1 MRIGIDA
8 RLVHYRQA
16 GISQYTLRLLQGLA
30 RIEGEDE
37 FVVLQNFRGREPYIE
52 HERFLRSP
60 CYTPSHHRL
69 EAYLLA
75 LELLPLGLDVFHSPD
90 FIPPRKLR
98 YKCVI
103 TVHDLNFLM
112 YPHFLTSESA
122 RYYGQIDQAV
132 RRADR
137 IIAVSESTR
146 RDIVRLMGTPES
158 KISVIYEGAN
168 PIFRR
173 LDNKEEL
180 RESLRRKYGI
190 DGDFILFV
198 STLEPRKNIPTL
210 VRAFRQLLDDYHLD
224 VRLVLVGR
232 EGWGFDEVFNT
243 IEELKLEDRVLC
255 LGRVPTAD
263 LVWLYNTAK
272 AFAFPSFYEGFGLP
286 PLEAMAC
293 GTPVV
298 VSNVSSLPEVVG
310 DAGLLIDPQE
320 VDELTVALWRL
331 MSDDDLREDLI
342 EKGLRRASTF
352 SYEKMARETLALYHR
367 LGR

>member
-8 RLVHYRQA
+8 RLVHYQRA
-16 GISQYTLRLLQGLA
+16 GIAQYTLRLLQGLA
-30 RIEGEDE
+30 QIRGDDE
-37 FVVLQNFRGREPYIE
+37 FVVLQHHRDREPYIE
-52 HERFLRSP
+52 EKGFTRCP
-60 CYTPSHHRL
+60 AYTPSHHRL
-69 EAYLLA
+69 ESYLLA
-75 LELLPLGLDVFHSPD
+75 LELIPLGLDVFHSPD
-90 FIPPRKLR
+90 FIPPRKTR

-103 TVHDLNFLM
+103 TVHDLNFLV
-112 YPHFLTSESA
+112 YPHFLTSDAA

-146 RDIVRLMGTPES
+146 RDIVRLIGAPEN

-168 PIFRR
+168 PIFRP

-180 RESLRRKYGI
+180 REGLRQKYGFS
-190 DGDFILFV
+190 GDFILFV
-198 STLEPRKNIPTL
+198 STIEPRKNIPTL
-210 VRAFRQLLDDYHLD
+210 IRAFRQLLDDYHLD
-224 VRLVLVGR
+224 ASLVLAGR
-232 EGWGFDEVFNT
+232 EGWKVDEVFAT
-243 IEELKLEDRVLC
+243 IEELKVEDRVFC

-263 LVWLYNTAK
+263 LVSLYNTAR

-310 DAGLLIDPQE
+310 DAGLMVDPEE
-320 VDELTVALWRL
+320 VEELTVALWRL
-331 MSDDDLREDLI
+331 MSDEDLRKDLI
-342 EKGLRRASTF
+342 DKGLRRASRF
-352 SYEKMARETLALYHR
+352 SHEKMARETLAVYHR
-367 LGR
+367 YEH